1 MKDKYKK
8 IMRALDFLKNYS
20 KNLQGLG
27 WVLMQF
33 NIIIAMVFFWFMVF
47 TYYEPYRNIAF
58 VMLKFVRLS
67 IFIFILG
74 FIVYYLSHF
83 LKEIIFKRAMKKVK
97 IMVK

>member
-67 IFIFILG
+67 IFIFVLG
-74 FIVYYLSHF
+74 FIIYYLSYF
-83 LKEIIFKRAMKKVK
+83 LKEIIFKRAMEKVK
-97 IMVK
+97 IKVK

>member
-1 MKDKYKK
+1 MEQNYKK
-8 IMRALDFLKNYS
+8 TMRALDFLKNYS
-20 KNLQGLG
+20 KNLEGLG

-33 NIIIAMVFFWFMVF
+33 NLIIAMVFFWFMVF

-67 IFIFILG
+67 IFIFVLG

-83 LKEIIFKRAMKKVK
+83 LKEIIFKKAMSKVK
-97 IMVK
+97 IKVK

>member
-74 FIVYYLSHF
+74 FIIYYLSYF
-83 LKEIIFKRAMKKVK
+83 LKEIIFKRAMEKVK
-97 IMVK
+97 IKVK